1 MDLLGR
7 FRKLDSSLQRGLDNG
22 LARVFGGAVV
32 PAEIEELLKQ
42 EAETALLEDEHHA
55 MIAPDHFVVLLSK
68 KDLASLTENSPQ
80 LADQLAGRLNRFL
93 RNEGWQTRER
103 AQVLLRSDEGLHTG
117 QLRCHTS
124 FGVPASAADQSDS
137 GIYSP
142 SEYEAAPSQDASVG
156 YSNADGH
163 SAPAVEYSGSGSA
176 SSSTSGSATEA
187 AEGAQYTEY
196 QYPAPQPQHSAGGY
210 AQPNAYQGQEQSQTH
225 TQEQGQG
232 QEQGQKQGQG
242 QGQAQ
247 GQQPS
252 AYQAQGDATA
262 SSQDSGFDGGHVPT
276 VDPTPST
283 PTVSAPHVPS
293 FASTNTPSRNSVG
306 NSGADAADDANSAYS
321 DPDTDQ
327 PWAQQRQTSAHTSGY
342 DYADGTSYDSAPA
355 TRPSVSLLLQD
366 GSSRVHHVSD
376 GETVIGRSGQAD
388 FRLPDTGVSRQH
400 AKIVWDGDD
409 VVLVDLDSTNGT
421 FVNDVE
427 IKDWL
432 LDDGDIIN
440 LGHSDIEVRIVNQG
454 DIDHRQID
462 GQ

>member
-55 MIAPDHFVVLLSK
+55 LIAPDHFVVLLSE
-68 KDLASLTENSPQ
+68 KDLANLTENSPQ

-103 AQVLLRSDEGLHTG
+103 AQVVLRSDEGLHTG

-142 SEYEAAPSQDASVG
+142 SGYEAAPSQDASAD

-163 SAPAVEYSGSGSA
+163 SAPAVEYSASGSVSA
-176 SSSTSGSATEA
+176 SDSPTEA
-187 AEGAQYTEY
+187 AEAAQYTEY
-196 QYPAPQPQHSAGGY
+196 QYRAPQSQHSAGGY
-210 AQPNAYQGQEQSQTH
+210 ANAQPNAHQG
-225 TQEQGQG
+225 QEQGQG
-232 QEQGQKQGQG
+232 QEQSQT
-242 QGQAQ
+242 Q

-252 AYQAQGDATA
+252 AYQAQGDATASSYATA

-306 NSGADAADDANSAYS
+306 NSGADEAGDANSAYA

-327 PWAQQRQTSAHTSGY
+327 PWAQQRETNAHTSGY
-342 DYADGTSYDSAPA
+342 DYVDGASYDSAPA

-409 VVLVDLDSTNGT
+409 VVLVDLNSTNGT